1 MPLTSL
7 AVNILGVLV
16 FLAAGWLFSHD
27 RRKIHWQSV
36 GILTALNLVIAW
48 ILTSFSWGRAA
59 VQGAAAG
66 FNELV
71 SVAWKGINF
80 ALANWVGAEGV
91 DPAPVNFVV
100 GALLPILLVVPLF
113 DILTYIGFLPWVIK
127 WIGRGLSVV
136 TRQPRFEAFYSIE
149 MMFLGNTEAL
159 AISKLQMQKMSPARN
174 VVIAMMSMSCVTASI
189 LAAYIQMVPAEFVLT
204 AVPINC
210 LNALIVTSM
219 LYPVDVP
226 PEEDVIVA
234 YESEAE
240 VEAVPVAAGS
250 AAGSA
255 VEGDDAG
262 AAGSETGSGERAGE
276 VVVEGADSEEDSAT
290 ADSEDEKRDR
300 AHSGGFSALVAN
312 VLKKDRGRPAK
323 EPFFSFLG
331 DSILGAGKL
340 VLIITANVI
349 TFVAL
354 AALIDKIL
362 GAIWAPLSLE
372 SILGVFMFVPAML
385 LGLDPST
392 GWDMSQIMGLKLVTN
407 EFVAMG
413 QVTSE
418 ITGYARHYQAVLTV
432 FLTSFANFGTIG
444 MIIGCFKGIVDKERN
459 DLVSK
464 NVGRMLLSGILV
476 SLMSAGIV
484 GLFVW

>member
-1 MPLTSL
+1 MFL
-7 AVNILGVLV
+7 AVNVLGVLV
-16 FLAAGWLFSHD
+16 FLGVGWLLSHD
-27 RRKIHWQSV
+27 RKKIPWQSV
-36 GILTALNLVIAW
+36 GILLALNLVIAW
-48 ILTSFSWGRAA
+48 VLTSFSWGRAA
-59 VQGAAAG
+59 VQGAATG

-80 ALANWVGAEGV
+80 ALANWVGADGV
-91 DPAPVNFVV
+91 DPTPVNFVV
-100 GALLPILLVVPLF
+100 SALLPILLVVPVF
-113 DILTYIGFLPWVIK
+113 DILTYIGLLPWIIK
-127 WIGRGLSVV
+127 WIGRGLSFV
-136 TRQPRFEAFYSIE
+136 TRQPKFETFYSIE

-159 AISKLQMQKMSPARN
+159 AVSKLQVQRMSPARN
-174 VVIAMMSMSCVTASI
+174 VVVAMMSMSCVTASI

-219 LYPVDVP
+219 LYPVEVL
-226 PEEDVIVA
+226 PEDDVIVT
-234 YESEAE
+234 YERESGEQ
-240 VEAVPVAAGS
+240 AAGQDGE
-250 AAGSA
+250 AAGKEA
-255 VEGDDAG
+255 DASGFDG
-262 AAGSETGSGERAGE
+262 AKPAP
-276 VVVEGADSEEDSAT
+276 
-290 ADSEDEKRDR
+290 
-300 AHSGGFSALVAN
+300 AHSGGLGALVAK
-312 VLKKDRGRPAK
+312 VLRKDPNRPAK

-354 AALIDKIL
+354 AALINKIL
-362 GAIWAPLSLE
+362 GAVWAPLSLE
-372 SILGVFMFVPAML
+372 SIIGVFMYVPALL

-413 QVTSE
+413 QVTGDVA
-418 ITGYARHYQAVLTV
+418 GYSRHYQAVLTV
-432 FLTSFANFGTIG
+432 FLTSFANFGTLG
-444 MIIGCFKGIVDKERN
+444 MIIGAFKGLVDKERN
-459 DLVSK
+459 GLVAK

-476 SLMSAGIV
+476 SLLSAGIV